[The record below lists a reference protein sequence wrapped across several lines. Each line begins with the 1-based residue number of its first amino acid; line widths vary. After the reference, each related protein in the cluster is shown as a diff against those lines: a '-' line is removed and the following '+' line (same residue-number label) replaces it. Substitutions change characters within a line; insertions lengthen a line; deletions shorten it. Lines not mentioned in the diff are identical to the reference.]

1 MLALTFRNKEDYD
14 KVQEHDRIS
23 VLGLNQFAPGKPL
36 YVILKHQDGTTETF
50 EALHTYNEM
59 QIRWVQGRVCLEYHP
74 CKGMNLY
81 H

>member
-1 MLALTFRNKEDYD
+1 MQGMVDLTSGIMYEYYYG
-14 KVQEHDRIS
+14 QEHDRIS

-59 QIRWVQGRVCLEYHP
+59 QIRWFKAGSALNTIRAKE
-74 CKGMNLY
+74 
-81 H
+81 